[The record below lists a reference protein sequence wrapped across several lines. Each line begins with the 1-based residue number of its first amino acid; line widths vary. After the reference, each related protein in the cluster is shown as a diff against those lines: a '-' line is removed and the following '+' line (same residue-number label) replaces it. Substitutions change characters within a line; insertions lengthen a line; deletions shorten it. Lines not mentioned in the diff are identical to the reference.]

1 MNIQLVTGD
10 SQVQIPAVSGDVK
23 LTLVRRGTPGKLTFT
38 AFQDGVLS
46 LTEGDPVA
54 LTVEGTPVFYGFVF
68 TKKRGKSGLVE
79 VTAYDQ
85 MRYLKATDTVNFEN
99 WTASQLLQAKA
110 ADFGIQLGDVA
121 DTGYVIPAYGETD
134 ISILDAIYDALDET
148 LAATGELFVLY
159 DDFGRLCLQTPDAM
173 QTNLLIE
180 AGTAEDFDYQT
191 SIDENTYNKIKLTF
205 ENKDEGVRSVYIA
218 QDSGNIAQWGVLQYH
233 EDLSSNEGAQG
244 KADALLSYYNRKT
257 RKLQIQ
263 NAAGDLSVKA
273 GSTVGVYLLLDDMT
287 IQNYMM
293 VEEVTHT
300 FSLDKHVMD
309 LTLIGGDFVG

>member
-1 MNIQLVTGD
+1 MQIQLVTGD
-10 SQVQIPAVSGDVK
+10 SQVQIPAVSGDIK
-23 LTLVRRGTPGKLTFT
+23 LTLVRKGTPGKLTFT
-38 AFQDGVLS
+38 AFQDGVLT

-85 MRYLKATDTVNFEN
+85 IRYLKATDTVNFEN

-110 ADFGIQLGDVA
+110 ADFGVQLGEVA

-134 ISILDAIYDALDET
+134 IPILDAVYDALDET
-148 LAATGELFVLY
+148 LAATGELYVLY
-159 DDFGRLCLQTPDAM
+159 DNFGRLCLQTPDAM

-180 AGTAEDFDYQT
+180 AGTAEDFDYET

-218 QDSGNIAQWGVLQYH
+218 QDSSNIAQWGVLQYH

-263 NAAGDLSVKA
+263 NAAGDPSVRA
-273 GSTVGVYLLLDDMT
+273 GSTVGVYLELDDMT

>member
-54 LTVEGTPVFYGFVF
+54 LTVEGTPAFYGFVF
-68 TKKRGKSGLVE
+68 TKKRGKSGMVE

-99 WTASQLLQAKA
+99 WTASRLLQAKA
-110 ADFGIQLGDVA
+110 ADFGIQLGEVA

-134 ISILDAIYDALDET
+134 ISILD
-148 LAATGELFVLY
+148 VLY

-263 NAAGDLSVKA
+263 NAAGDPSVKA

>member
-23 LTLVRRGTPGKLTFT
+23 LTLVRKGTPGKLTFT
-38 AFQDGVLS
+38 AFQDGILS
-46 LTEGDPVA
+46 LNEGDPVA
-54 LTVEGTPVFYGFVF
+54 LSVEGTPVFYGFVF
-68 TKKRGKSGLVE
+68 TKKRRKDRLVE

-110 ADFGIQLGDVA
+110 ADFGVQLGEVA

-148 LAATGELFVLY
+148 LAVTGELYVLY
-159 DDFGRLCLQTPDAM
+159 DNFGRLCLQTPDAM

-180 AGTAEDFDYQT
+180 AGTAEDFDYET
-191 SIDENTYNKIKLTF
+191 SIDENTYNKVKLTF

-244 KADALLSYYNRKT
+244 KADGLLAYYNRKT
-257 RKLQIQ
+257 RKLKME
-263 NAAGDLSVKA
+263 NAAGDVSVRA